1 MPNDAWNS
9 GLRVNIRNTVDTSKI
24 QALARKAACDILVGF
39 PSGRQHVPT
48 FHKNDKGEYKTYE
61 GKNIEDAEPI
71 ETAELA
77 KMLSYGTSNIPAR
90 PFLEEGI
97 ESKKKELTEAI
108 RQEAKKVLDGGQAN
122 WNKVGT
128 MAVGAINEFVRGDYY
143 KSTKPNSKKTQEY
156 KGSDKPLIDGADLI
170 NSLVYVVNGGEV
182 QTSRGSMDSDT
193 YNTTDFRSN

>member
-1 MPNDAWNS
+1 MPSAHDF

-24 QALARKAACDILVGF
+24 QKLARKAACNILVGF

-48 FHKNDKGEYKTYE
+48 LHKNESGEYKGYNGE
-61 GKNIEDAEPI
+61 SVSEIKPI

-77 KMLSYGTSNIPAR
+77 KMLHFGTATIPSR

-97 ESKKKELTEAI
+97 ERNKKELTEAMEK
-108 RQEAKKVLDGGQAN
+108 EAKKAIDGGSAN

-128 MAVGAINEFVRGDYY
+128 MAVGAVQELVRGDYY
-143 KSTKPNSKKTQEY
+143 KTNVPNAKKTIEY

-170 NSLVYVVNGGEV
+170 NSLEFVLQDGGN
-182 QTSRGSMDSDT
+182 Q
-193 YNTTDFRSN
+193 